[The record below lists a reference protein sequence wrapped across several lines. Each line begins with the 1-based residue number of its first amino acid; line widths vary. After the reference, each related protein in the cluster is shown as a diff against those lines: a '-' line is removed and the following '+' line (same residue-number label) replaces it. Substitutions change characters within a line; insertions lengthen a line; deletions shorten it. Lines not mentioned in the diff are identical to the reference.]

1 MSSITFEASYKQY
14 NLYTGGKNT
23 KGFYISILDK
33 IHLIFNDAL
42 ANFAKPTIAHIIIDN
57 PKNYRINQVLSRII
71 ANEAN
76 IRGIDVP
83 KFHYISVIEKRRRN
97 SNFHQHLAI
106 VIDNA
111 DYYYYEVIMLK
122 LRRHSNTGKST
133 LAKRKH
139 DSRPDFIDPETGEIK
154 KKGSAYLHYLRKE
167 TFDAFQRISY
177 IAKVETKISPKFS
190 SSRII
195 NPESS
200 ID

>member
-1 MSSITFEASYKQY
+1 MSSITFEDCYKQY
-14 NLYTGGKNT
+14 SLYNGSKNE
-23 KGFYISILDK
+23 KGFYLSILDK
-33 IHLIFNDAL
+33 IDCIFNDAL

-76 IRGIDVP
+76 IRGIDIP
-83 KFHYISVIEKRRRN
+83 NFYYISVIERRRKN

-106 VIDNA
+106 ILDKA
-111 DYYYYEVIMLK
+111 DYYFFELIKLK
-122 LRRHSNTGKST
+122 LRRFSNSGKVT

-139 DSRPDFIDPETGEIK
+139 DSRPDYIDPETGEIK
-154 KKGSAYLHYLRKE
+154 KQGSAYLHNLRKE

-177 IAKVETKISPKFS
+177 IAKVETKITPKFS
-190 SSRII
+190 SSRILSHQ
-195 NPESS
+195 SS